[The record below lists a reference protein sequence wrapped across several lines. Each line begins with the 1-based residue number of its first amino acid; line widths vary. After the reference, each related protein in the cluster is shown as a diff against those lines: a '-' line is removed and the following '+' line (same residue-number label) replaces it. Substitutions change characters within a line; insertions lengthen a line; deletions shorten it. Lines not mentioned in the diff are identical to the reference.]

1 MSNRSLFR
9 EFFELCPN
17 GVCEDILTES
27 DKRFIKEGGLML
39 SGVMQRSDAI
49 NGNGR
54 IYPHSILEREM
65 NNYKRLVQERRALG
79 ELDHPEQ
86 SVINLRNVSHLVTEL
101 WWNGKDV
108 MGKIQV
114 LNTPSGQVLR
124 ELVNANVKIGIS
136 SRGTGSIRES
146 REGTIVEDD
155 FNLIC
160 FDIVSEPSTQG
171 AFMMQEQKNKS
182 SLIES
187 REAKI
192 NGLINNILK
201 KGK

>member
-1 MSNRSLFR
+1 MSNKPLLR
-9 EFFELCPN
+9 EYYELCPN
-17 GVCEDILTES
+17 GYCEDVLTES
-27 DKRFIKEGGLML
+27 DKRFIKEGGLIL
-39 SGVMQRSDAI
+39 SGIMQRADAR

-54 IYPHSILEREM
+54 IYSESILRREM
-65 NNYKRLVQERRALG
+65 DRYGYMVQERRALG
-79 ELDHPEQ
+79 ELDHPDQ
-86 SVINLRNVSHLVTEL
+86 SVINLKNVSHLVTEI

-136 SRGTGSIRES
+136 SRGTGSVRES
-146 REGTIVEDD
+146 RGDTIVEDD
-155 FNLIC
+155 FQLIC

-171 AFMMQEQKNKS
+171 AFMMQEQKR

-192 NGLINNILK
+192 NSLINNILK

>member
-1 MSNRSLFR
+1 MSNRLLLR

-17 GVCEDILTES
+17 GACEDILTES

>member
-1 MSNRSLFR
+1 MSKPLLR
-9 EFFELCPN
+9 EFYELCPN

-27 DKRFIKEGGLML
+27 DKRFIKEGGLIL
-39 SGVMQRSDAI
+39 SGVMQRARKK

-54 IYPHSILEREM
+54 VYPYEIMLREV
-65 NNYKRLVQERRALG
+65 NNYKKLVEERRALG
-79 ELDHPEQ
+79 ELDHPDQ
-86 SVINLRNVSHLVTEL
+86 SVINLRNVSHLVTEI
-101 WWNGKDV
+101 WWNGDDV

-136 SRGTGSIRES
+136 SRGTGSVRES
-146 REGTIVEDD
+146 RGDTIVEDD

-171 AFMMQEQKNKS
+171 AFMMQEQKR
-182 SLIES
+182 SLIEG

-192 NGLINNILK
+192 NSLINNILK
-201 KGK
+201 RK